1 MTILDHLH
9 SSSSSSSFAKTHDN
23 YNNNFN
29 YNYNN
34 YDDAPYML
42 LSLMDNVGGSSGG
55 LDLRGR
61 TWNSPYNDTSK
72 GDGTW
77 FINKRY
83 E

>member
-1 MTILDHLH
+1 MTIFDHLY
-9 SSSSSSSFAKTHDN
+9 SSSSSSFAKTHDN
-23 YNNNFN
+23 HNDFN

-34 YDDAPYML
+34 YDDAPYIL
-42 LSLMDNVGGSSGG
+42 LSMMDNGGGG